1 MPNVGWKSLEGKPW
15 KLDVGSTMQEALQSK
30 DNSTLHLTTNN
41 GIVMNGEIFG
51 KTDYLKFVNSDE
63 IFALS
68 PGATEDEILHALAI
82 KLPTESIVWGEDK
95 IWEGIL
101 CAFENGAFIYDRD
114 KTTRIDLDLKL
125 YDSEVFHVN
134 LLTLRRMSIKHNR
147 PSLEYTIIKVEEN
160 SHDIVWSVLSSSNG
174 SSIINEPKLSE
185 PDFKVFVRKALP
197 MYPRKGMKYY
207 FDNGVK
213 YNLPKK
219 VAFDHG
225 FTFTVPDDGNTWV
238 VCGFKGDKSDKVIP
252 NGTVI
257 DKTNLLEFFPELT
270 DLTSGYSVITKKV
283 GKPVI
288 VIVQKDGESVFS
300 KDAIYEQPLNGDESL
315 NCLDKY
321 RKIVKGKLVYDI
333 PLPDLRKGDEI
344 PPYGYDTFKYRLK
357 RLKYYGKNLPNGT
370 SIDNEYYVLTSGGER
385 KKAYRMLRSS
395 RGGTVY
401 IARAIPSKRRGCGKD
416 RRLRFI
422 LSPKVKYYVDRSGKI
437 KKRL

>member
-30 DNSTLHLTTNN
+30 DNSTLHLTTD
-41 GIVMNGEIFG
+41 GQIVMNGVAFC
-51 KTDYLKFVNSDE
+51 NS
-63 IFALS
+63 S
-68 PGATEDEILHALAI
+68 YYAT
-82 KLPTESIVWGEDK
+82 K
-95 IWEGIL
+95 I
-101 CAFENGAFIYDRD
+101 
-114 KTTRIDLDLKL
+114 
-125 YDSEVFHVN
+125 
-134 LLTLRRMSIKHNR
+134 
-147 PSLEYTIIKVEEN
+147 
-160 SHDIVWSVLSSSNG
+160 
-174 SSIINEPKLSE
+174 SE
-185 PDFKVFVRKALP
+185 PDFKVCVRKALP

-219 VAFDHG
+219 GAFDNG

-238 VCGFKGDKSDKVIP
+238 VCGFKGDKSDKVIS

-257 DKTNLLEFFPELT
+257 DKTNLLEFFPKLNDYEN
-270 DLTSGYSVITKKV
+270 GYTVITKKV

-288 VIVQKDGESVFS
+288 VTVQKDGESVFS
-300 KDAIYEQPLNGDESL
+300 KDAIYERPLIGDESH

-344 PPYGYDTFKYRLK
+344 PSSGYAKFKYRLK
-357 RLKYYGKNLPNGT
+357 HLKYYGKDVPIDT
-370 SIDNEYYVLTSGGER
+370 SIDNEYYVLTSEGER
-385 KKAYRMLRSS
+385 KNAYRMLRSS
-395 RGGTVY
+395 RDGTVY

-416 RRLRFI
+416 RRRRFI
-422 LSPKVKYYVDRSGKI
+422 LSPKVKYYVDHRSGKI

>member
-30 DNSTLHLTTNN
+30 DNSTLHLTTD
-41 GIVMNGEIFG
+41 GQIVMNGVAFC
-51 KTDYLKFVNSDE
+51 NS
-63 IFALS
+63 S
-68 PGATEDEILHALAI
+68 YYAT
-82 KLPTESIVWGEDK
+82 K
-95 IWEGIL
+95 I
-101 CAFENGAFIYDRD
+101 
-114 KTTRIDLDLKL
+114 
-125 YDSEVFHVN
+125 
-134 LLTLRRMSIKHNR
+134 
-147 PSLEYTIIKVEEN
+147 
-160 SHDIVWSVLSSSNG
+160 
-174 SSIINEPKLSE
+174 SE

-219 VAFDHG
+219 VAFDNG

>member
-30 DNSTLHLTTNN
+30 DNSTLHFTTD
-41 GIVMNGEIFG
+41 GQIVMNGVAFC
-51 KTDYLKFVNSDE
+51 NS
-63 IFALS
+63 S
-68 PGATEDEILHALAI
+68 YY
-82 KLPTESIVWGEDK
+82 PTK
-95 IWEGIL
+95 I
-101 CAFENGAFIYDRD
+101 
-114 KTTRIDLDLKL
+114 
-125 YDSEVFHVN
+125 
-134 LLTLRRMSIKHNR
+134 
-147 PSLEYTIIKVEEN
+147 
-160 SHDIVWSVLSSSNG
+160 
-174 SSIINEPKLSE
+174 SE
-185 PDFKVFVRKALP
+185 PDFKVHVRKALP

-219 VAFDHG
+219 MAFDNG

-257 DKTNLLEFFPELT
+257 DKTNLLEFFPGLNYNEK
-270 DLTSGYSVITKKV
+270 GYTVITKKV

-300 KDAIYEQPLNGDESL
+300 KDAIYERPLFGDESF

-333 PLPDLRKGDEI
+333 PLPDLRKGDNI
-344 PPYGYDTFKYRLK
+344 PSSGYATFKYRLK
-357 RLKYYGKNLPNGT
+357 HLKYYGKDLPNGT
-370 SIDNEYYVLTSGGER
+370 SIDGEYYVLTPGGKR
-385 KKAYRMLRSS
+385 KNAYRMLRSY
-395 RGGTVY
+395 RNGTVY
-401 IARAIPSKRRGCGKD
+401 IARAIQSKRRGCGKE
-416 RRLRFI
+416 RRRRFI